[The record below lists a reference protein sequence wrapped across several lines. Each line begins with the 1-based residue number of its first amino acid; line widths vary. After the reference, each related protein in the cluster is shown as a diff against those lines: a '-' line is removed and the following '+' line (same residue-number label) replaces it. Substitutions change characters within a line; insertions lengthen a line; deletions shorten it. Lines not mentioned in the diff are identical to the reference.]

1 MLRRRSDNR
10 CAFRQE
16 SRNARPNLSSWCDQF
31 DHGEALSEMSY
42 FQFPESIARQW
53 NESYRIAEDYFKV
66 ATNTLGIKTNDFIPA
81 VFQPPSSSRSILTER
96 RLVENPDV
104 WLFLGTAL
112 AMRVSMF
119 WRQQP
124 RRRSVLDSRRLAASS
139 KQHHSWIESACY
151 VLASYW
157 TIFLPL
163 IPAMSALRGERI
175 APHVERLQSN
185 RELILFTGTALFF
198 RCVYWRFRPP
208 VDRRRR
214 RRDGYARDPAVL
226 EDETKL
232 YLIKVQNGF
241 KDPKLQQFIDT
252 CVDRKEKL
260 KKVGSPED
268 LRKEKVDRLKKQ
280 NLTAIKGPLQLS
292 EEKLMSI
299 RSNLNRV
306 YDEVV

>member
-1 MLRRRSDNR
+1 
-10 CAFRQE
+10 
-16 SRNARPNLSSWCDQF
+16 
-31 DHGEALSEMSY
+31 MSY
-42 FQFPESIARQW
+42 FQLPESLSRQW

-66 ATNTLGIKTNDFIPA
+66 ATNTLGIKTNDFVPA
-81 VFQPPSSSRSILTER
+81 VFQPPPPSRSILTER
-96 RLVENPDV
+96 HLAENPDV

-119 WRQQP
+119 WRPQ
-124 RRRSVLDSRRLAASS
+124 RRRSASDSRRLAASS
-139 KQHHSWIESACY
+139 KHPSSWIESACY
-151 VLASYW
+151 ILASYS

-163 IPAMSALRGERI
+163 FPAMSVPKGGRT
-175 APHVERLQSN
+175 APYVDRLQSN

-198 RCVYWRFRPP
+198 RFVYWRFRPP

-214 RRDGYARDPAVL
+214 RDGYTRDPADL

-232 YLIKVQNGF
+232 HLIKVQNGF